1 VSEPV
6 QPGRVYIACDGGR
19 GGHTASLAAAVR
31 AGAGRVPGTEVS
43 HVDVDRITTRQWHGL
58 DAADAIIF
66 GSPTY
71 MGTASAAFHAFAEA
85 SGKRW
90 LTRRWQDKLAA
101 GFTNS
106 GSMAGDKSSTLGYF
120 STLAA
125 QHGMIWV
132 SLGLA
137 AGWNSSS
144 GSEFDLNRLGF
155 YQGAAAQSN
164 VDDKTR
170 VMHKSDLATAEH
182 LGRRVAELAR
192 VVVAGRRALGR

>member
-1 VSEPV
+1 MRPV
-6 QPGRVYIACDGGR
+6 RIAIACHGGR
-19 GGHTASLAAAVR
+19 GHTARLATAVQ
-31 AGAGRVPGTEVS
+31 AGADGVPGADVT
-43 HVDVDRITTRQWHGL
+43 HVPVEAITTPQWHQL

-90 LTRRWQDKLAA
+90 FIRKWRDKVAA

-106 GSMAGDKSSTLGYF
+106 GSMAGDKSGTLGYF
-120 STLAA
+120 ATLAA
-125 QHGMIWV
+125 QHGMLWV
-132 SLGLA
+132 NLGLA
-137 AGWNSSS
+137 PGWNSSS

-164 VDDKTR
+164 VDDRSGT
-170 VMHKSDLATAEH
+170 VHKSDLATAEH
-182 LGRRVAELAR
+182 LGRRVAELTR
-192 VVVAGRRALGR
+192 IVVAGRLALEP